1 MGTKVTPYESSQA
14 NKKDQVRTMFDKIAP
29 VYDLLNGVLSLNTDT
44 RWRRK
49 AISKLKD
56 KNPKTMLDIATGT
69 GDVAVE
75 ANKQLDLDSIIAL
88 DLSPNMIELAKKKMN
103 KKGLEHIIFPEVGDS
118 ENLRFEDQSF
128 DAVTVSFGVRNF
140 GNLKQGLSEIYR
152 VINPNGSLVVLEFSK
167 PTIFPFKQI
176 FNFYFKNIL
185 PFIGKLTSKDP
196 AAYKYLYESVQ
207 VFPDYDD
214 FAIILK
220 EIGFK
225 QVTWKP
231 LTLGICTIYFAQK

>member
-1 MGTKVTPYESSQA
+1 MGTKVTPYEASQGD
-14 NKKDQVRTMFDKIAP
+14 KKAQVRTMFDKIAP
-29 VYDLLNGVLSLNTDT
+29 VYDLMNGVLSLNTDT

-49 AISKLKD
+49 AINKLKD
-56 KNPKTMLDIATGT
+56 KNPKTLLDIATGT

-75 ANKQLDLDSIIAL
+75 ANKQLDLESIIAL
-88 DLSPNMIELAKKKMN
+88 DLSPNMIDLAKKKMT
-103 KKGLEHIIFPEVGDS
+103 KKGLDQVIFPEVGDS
-118 ENLRFEDQSF
+118 ENLRFDDESF

-140 GNLKQGLSEIYR
+140 GDLKQGLSEIYR

-176 FNFYFKNIL
+176 FNFYFRNIL
-185 PFIGKLTSKDP
+185 PFIGKISSKDP